1 MTALPAAL
9 LLSALL
15 GASAVA
21 QTPADGKAR
30 GLTLELNSLSTPESG
45 GCRLTYVTENH
56 LGRDLT
62 ELTWQVAVFDRNG
75 VVSAIL
81 GLDFGTLPDG
91 RTRVAAFDLTGQP
104 CDQIA
109 RIVVNDV
116 LRCTVQGTPDDP
128 ACLDGLMLRNL
139 TPVRFGL

>member
-15 GASAVA
+15 GSPATA
-21 QTPADGKAR
+21 QTTADGIAK
-30 GLTLELNSLSTPESG
+30 GLMLELNSLSPAGSG
-45 GCRLTYVTENH
+45 GCRMIYVAENR

-62 ELTWQVAVFDRNG
+62 ELVWQVAVFDQNG
-75 VVSAIL
+75 IVSAIL

-91 RTRVAAFDLTGQP
+91 RTRVTAFDLTGQP
-104 CDQIA
+104 CDQIG
-109 RIVVNDV
+109 RIVVNDA
-116 LRCTVQGTPDDP
+116 LRCTLQNSPDDP

-139 TPVRFGL
+139 TPVRFDL